1 MEVANLVETSEAD
14 KKFQKELNA
23 GTAAVALLSI
33 LDRADKPMYGYQI
46 ARHIETSVEDMPMTQ
61 GALYPVLRS
70 LESSGLLESE
80 VEPSVSGPPRRYYKI
95 TESGHE
101 TLKRWTGIWTQTKVF
116 VDTILEGEQDDTK
129 H

>member
-1 MEVANLVETSEAD
+1 MVEINEAD
-14 KKFQKELNA
+14 RKFQKELNA
-23 GTAAVALLSI
+23 GTSAVVLLSI
-33 LDRADKPMYGYQI
+33 LDRAVKPMYGYQI

-61 GALYPVLRS
+61 GALYPILRS

-80 VEPSVSGPPRRYYKI
+80 VEPSISGPPRRYYKI

-101 TLKRWTGIWTQTKVF
+101 TLERWIEIWSQTKIF
-116 VDTILEGEQDDTK
+116 VDTIMEGEHDDTK

>member
-1 MEVANLVETSEAD
+1 MVNLVETNEAD

-23 GTAAVALLSI
+23 GTAAVVLLSI

-46 ARHIETSVEDMPMTQ
+46 AKHIETSVEDMPMTQ

-70 LESSGLLESE
+70 LESSSLLESE

-95 TESGHE
+95 TESGRA
-101 TLKRWTGIWTQTKVF
+101 TLKRWTEIWSQTKVF
-116 VDTILEGEQDDTK
+116 VNTILEGEHDDTK

>member
-1 MEVANLVETSEAD
+1 MVETNEAD

-23 GTAAVALLSI
+23 GISAVVLLSI
-33 LDRADKPMYGYQI
+33 LDKAVKPMYGYQI

-61 GALYPVLRS
+61 GALYPILRS

-80 VEPSVSGPPRRYYKI
+80 VEPSISGPPRRYYKI

-101 TLKRWTGIWTQTKVF
+101 TLERWIEIWSQTKIF
-116 VDTILEGEQDDTK
+116 VDTIMEGENDDTK

>member
-1 MEVANLVETSEAD
+1 MVETNEAD

-23 GTAAVALLSI
+23 GTAAVVLLSI

-46 ARHIETSVEDMPMTQ
+46 AKHIETSVEDMPMTQ

-70 LESSGLLESE
+70 LESSSLLESE

-101 TLKRWTGIWTQTKVF
+101 TLKRWTEIWSQTKVF
-116 VDTILEGEQDDTK
+116 VDTILEGEHDDTK
-129 H
+129 Y